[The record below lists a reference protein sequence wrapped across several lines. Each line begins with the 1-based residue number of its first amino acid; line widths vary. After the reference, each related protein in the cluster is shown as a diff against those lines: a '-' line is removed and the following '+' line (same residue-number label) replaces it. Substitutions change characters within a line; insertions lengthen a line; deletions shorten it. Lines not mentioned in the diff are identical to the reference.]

1 MHYFFMEHH
10 FHLKKE
16 LTNYGYS
23 DLDTRQTFSQSEP
36 GKTVTTWKTTAVYV
50 VKDKF
55 KHLSEN

>member
-1 MHYFFMEHH
+1 MEDN
-10 FHLKKE
+10 FYLKEK

>member
-1 MHYFFMEHH
+1 MEDN
-10 FHLKKE
+10 FYLKEK

-36 GKTVTTWKTTAVYV
+36 GKTVTTWKTTAVDV